1 MKIEPTVMVP
11 STLAL
16 RSKAFAKITNFD
28 SFTDYVIQAEGIKFT
43 QEEDKITIEAE
54 RVGKACLI
62 VNGKQYDIQV
72 FKRR

>member
-11 STLAL
+11 TTLAL

-28 SFTDYVIQAEGIKFT
+28 SFTDYVIQAEGIKFI
-43 QEEDKITIEAE
+43 QEDEKITIEAE
-54 RVGKACLI
+54 RVGKAALI

-72 FKRR
+72 FKRK

>member
-62 VNGKQYDIQV
+62 VNGKQYDIQI
-72 FKRR
+72 FKRK

>member
-16 RSKAFAKITNFD
+16 RAKAFAKITNFD

-43 QEEDKITIEAE
+43 QEDEKITIEAE
-54 RVGKACLI
+54 RVGKAALI
-62 VNGKQYDIQV
+62 VNGKQYNIQV
-72 FKRR
+72 FKRK

>member
-11 STLAL
+11 ASLAFGT
-16 RSKAFAKITNFD
+16 KAFAKITNFD

-43 QEEDKITIEAE
+43 QEDEKIIIEAE

-62 VNGKQYDIQV
+62 VNGKMYEIQV
-72 FKRR
+72 FKRK

>member
-28 SFTDYVIQAEGIKFT
+28 SFTDYVIQAEGIKIT

-72 FKRR
+72 FKRK